1 MGDHIMMRNAA
12 TCGALV
18 CDVSD
23 KIQTHDEA
31 YAVTTTDK
39 GIGPQA
45 RSIFVIE
52 RADPKDGCTD
62 NNVHY
67 GQAIRITTNG
77 NLMNRPLYL
86 SSVPISP
93 ISYARFSRNQE
104 VCVINQKVYSTVW
117 KIVSANGNPKDRL
130 GEVIRADEPLVFEH

>member
-1 MGDHIMMRNAA
+1 
-12 TCGALV
+12 
-18 CDVSD
+18 
-23 KIQTHDEA
+23 
-31 YAVTTTDK
+31 
-39 GIGPQA
+39 
-45 RSIFVIE
+45 VIE

-67 GQAIRITTNG
+67 GQSIRITTNG

-130 GEVIRADEPLVFEH
+130 GEVIRADEPLIFEH